1 MNKLILFLMACAFT
15 TSGIEACV
23 TYSPSTG
30 TYTIDHSGCV
40 DHGQNRNHKPQKQK
54 QNKQKTPKKK

>member
-1 MNKLILFLMACAFT
+1 MKKLILPLLACAFM

-40 DHGQNRNHKPQKQK
+40 DHGEKKQDKPAKQK
-54 QNKQKTPKKK
+54 HKSPKKK